1 MATSFPGSLDSFVNP
16 SGSDALDS
24 VSVPHATQ
32 HADLNDAVEALEA
45 KVGVDGS
52 AVTTSLDYKVAQ
64 QGLVLIKTQAIG
76 SAVSSVTVSD
86 AFSADYD
93 NYKIIISIDNS
104 SVSFAELKLSL
115 GGITFNYYS
124 GGLEVFW
131 GSFSSFTNHFAEGPE
146 ANFKIGYQ
154 DSGATVCIVELQN
167 PFSSTSRTS
176 ISALQSPQTGSLTMM
191 GFVDSIASATSVII
205 SPDSG
210 TISGGTIRVYGYNNG

>member
-1 MATSFPGSLDSFVNP
+1 MTSTARFDNWQNRLGTQAGSIDASGNVTFDNDVTVTGGATV
-16 SGSDALDS
+16 SG
-24 VSVPHATQ
+24 
-32 HADLNDAVEALEA
+32 DL
-45 KVGVDGS
+45 
-52 AVTTSLDYKVAQ
+52 AVTGNVTSAN
-64 QGLVLIKTQAIG
+64 QGLILVKTQTIG

-104 SVSFAELKLSL
+104 STSFAELRLSL

-124 GGLEVFW
+124 GGLDIYW
-131 GSFSSFTNHFAEGPE
+131 GAFSQLFTEGPE
-146 ANFKIGYQ
+146 GEWKIGFQ

-176 ISALQSPQTGSLTMM
+176 ISALQSPRTGSLTMM

>member
-1 MATSFPGSLDSFVNP
+1 MATNFPISLDAFTNP
-16 SGSDALDS
+16 TAVDTLDS
-24 VSVPHATQ
+24 PPHDVQ
-32 HADLNDAVEALEA
+32 HADANDAIEALQA

-93 NYKIIISIDNS
+93 NYKMIISINNS
-104 SVSFAELKLSL
+104 SVSYGELRLEL

-124 GGLEVFW
+124 GGYDIYWLP
-131 GSFSSFTNHFAEGPE
+131 FSSMPQFFHEGPE
-146 ANFKIGYQ
+146 DSFKIGFQ
-154 DSGATVCIVELQN
+154 DSGATVCTVEFQN
-167 PFSSTSRTS
+167 PFSPTSRTS
-176 ISALQSPQTGSLTMM
+176 ISALQSPQTWALSMM
-191 GFVDSIASATSVII
+191 GFVDSIASATSVTI

-210 TISGGTIRVYGYNNG
+210 TISGGTIRVYGYRN

>member
-1 MATSFPGSLDSFVNP
+1 MTSTARFDNWQNRLGTQAGSIDASGNVTFDNDVTVTGGATV
-16 SGSDALDS
+16 SG
-24 VSVPHATQ
+24 
-32 HADLNDAVEALEA
+32 DL
-45 KVGVDGS
+45 
-52 AVTTSLDYKVAQ
+52 AVTGNVTSAN
-64 QGLVLIKTQAIG
+64 QGLILVKTQTIG

-104 SVSFAELKLSL
+104 STSFAELKLSL

-131 GSFSSFTNHFAEGPE
+131 GAFSSFTNHFTEGPE

-176 ISALQSPQTGSLTMM
+176 ISALQSPRTGSLTMM